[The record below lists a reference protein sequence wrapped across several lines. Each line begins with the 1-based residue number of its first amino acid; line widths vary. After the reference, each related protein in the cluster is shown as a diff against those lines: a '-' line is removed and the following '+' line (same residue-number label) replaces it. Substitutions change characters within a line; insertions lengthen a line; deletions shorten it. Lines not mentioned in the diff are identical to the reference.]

1 MRLTF
6 KTGSTEVDYEGT
18 EEFLSDHLLT
28 VIDRL
33 GQISGRLNLDRVK
46 ADVVDAV
53 RHLESVLLSLEQSHG
68 RVVELQGELGALVA
82 TLETAARTCVEEL
95 QDEMRS
101 ASPSAAEAI
110 REVQKMQE
118 MNMSFN
124 MQYLQLQQKMQDERR
139 RFTLLANVMKTKHDT
154 VKNSIQNVR

>member
-18 EEFLSDHLLT
+18 EEFLSEHVLA

-33 GQISGRLNLDRVK
+33 SQTSVRTDIDRVK

-53 RHLESVLLSLEQSHG
+53 EHLETVLLSLEQSHG
-68 RVVELQGELGALVA
+68 RLVELQGQLDGLVA
-82 TLETAARTCVEEL
+82 TLETAARTCVDEL

-101 ASPSAAEAI
+101 ASPSADQAI
-110 REVQKMQE
+110 RQVQKMQE

-124 MQYLQLQQKMQDERR
+124 MQYLQLQQKMQDESR

-154 VKNSIQNVR
+154 AKNSIQNVR